1 MPAIDVNNVNGD
13 TLWPAPSAYQ
23 FIRIIGGDLTSTGD
37 AGEVSLKSNTT
48 IKYRTQAM
56 TEEGRGITLNVDPN
70 RTIDCNPGE
79 ALKLG
84 VSAGGGITIKG
95 SLEIVV
101 LGRPDNS
108 MAPVS

>member
-1 MPAIDVNNVNGD
+1 MPAIDVNNVDGD

-23 FIRIIGGDLTSTGD
+23 FIRVIGGDLTSTGD

-56 TEEGRGITLNVDPN
+56 TEEGRGIALNVDPN
-70 RTIDCNPGE
+70 RTIDCSPGE

-84 VSAGGGITIKG
+84 VTGVGVTIKG

-108 MAPVS
+108 MAPIS